1 MKKVLSLIL
10 CLLLSFSVIGCTSS
24 SSQSGDT
31 DPTKTLDIAM
41 WNSGYGTKWVEQL
54 KAEYIKTH
62 PDVVIN
68 IDAKSGQSGTS
79 VFYNTITTGVNA
91 NNNDLYFA
99 YGPKYLDYVTGIYA
113 SNPLLEPLN
122 EVVNYTVA
130 GESKTLGEK
139 MGDKML
145 DALVYDNGTA
155 DQADDKYYALSFSNG
170 ASGIVY
176 NSKLFAQ
183 YNLAVPRTTN
193 EMRELVV
200 KIQENTPYKGTRDGK
215 VVNNQPA
222 TPFIHYPGYWVDVA
236 NTWWAQY
243 EGPEGMSDY
252 WNFANV
258 DLNNPQQTQYQTEG
272 LRLAME
278 ALYNIIAQE
287 NATHAT
293 SNTEQDYMTIQSN
306 FIEEEVAL
314 MYPCGGFLET
324 ELEKLEDFDLSQ
336 MNNFKMMRAPVL
348 SAIANKLDAGHNTDT
363 YLCELIDYVDG
374 VAAKPAWAS
383 DAEVEIVRAARFASA
398 GQVTSATIAVPS
410 YSPAKD
416 LAKDFLK
423 FMFSDT
429 GMKIFAQ
436 AQRTF
441 LTCSFDD
448 TSIVDSIDKSS
459 WTSFATS
466 VFELSRNKDYFTPN
480 DYSHPLRYKAG
491 LIEWVDVNGAGT
503 PEYWFTNPANDQRK
517 NATQYLDYA
526 WTKLMAQWDV
536 YLQGAGLAN

>member
-24 SSQSGDT
+24 SSQSGNT

-68 IDAKSGQSGTS
+68 IDAKSGQSGTG

-99 YGPKYLDYVTGIYA
+99 YGPKYLDYVTGQYA

-122 EVVNYTVA
+122 EVVNYTVS

-176 NSKLFAQ
+176 NAKLFAQ

-193 EMRELVV
+193 EMIQLVV
-200 KIQENTPYKGTRDGK
+200 DIQDNTPYKGTRDGK

-222 TPFIHYPGYWVDVA
+222 TPFIHLRGYWVDVA

-258 DLNNPQQTQYQTEG
+258 DLNNPQQSQYQTEG
-272 LRLAME
+272 MRLAME
-278 ALYNIIAQE
+278 ALYNIIAQP

-293 SNTEQDYMTIQSN
+293 SNTEDDHMTIQSN
-306 FIEEEVAL
+306 FIENEVAL

-324 ELEKLEDFDLSQ
+324 EMEKLEDFDISL

-348 SAIANKLDAGHNTDT
+348 SAIANKLDAGHNTDDH
-363 YLCELIDYVDG
+363 LCQLVDYVDG

-398 GQVTSATIAVPS
+398 GQVTSSTIAVPS

-436 AQRTF
+436 TQRTF

-459 WTSFATS
+459 WSNFATS

-503 PEYWFTNPANDQRK
+503 PEYWFTNPAEDQRK
-517 NATQYLDYA
+517 GVDEYLNHA